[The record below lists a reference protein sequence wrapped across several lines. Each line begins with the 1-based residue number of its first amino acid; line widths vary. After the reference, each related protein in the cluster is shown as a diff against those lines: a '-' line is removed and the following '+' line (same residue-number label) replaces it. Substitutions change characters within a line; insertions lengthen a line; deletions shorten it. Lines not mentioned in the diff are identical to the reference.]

1 MSIQVAA
8 ILAFWVI
15 GIILFT
21 VLYFVMIPRT
31 TALKKRL
38 EELDQEVVKKAE
50 TPLLHKRDLGVW
62 SSILAAIGQQIPL
75 SPKDYNKYTKV
86 LVTAGIRGELLP
98 VFVGIKILAL
108 FVFPGAYLLLIGL
121 PLGHGVPT
129 LMLLSAI
136 FALVGYVLPNF
147 AIRRLTNN
155 RQLKIFHDL
164 PDILDLMTVC
174 VEAGLSMDSAMLK
187 ISEDKQFA
195 KSPLAM
201 EMKQCV
207 NETLAGK
214 TRHDALKDMGERTMV
229 NDLKSFVAMLIQT
242 DRLGTSL
249 SNSLRVHSDTLRTKR
264 RQQAEEEAA
273 KTTVKLVFPLVFLLF
288 PSMFIVLLVP
298 AFIRVTKFFTDM

>member
-1 MSIQVAA
+1 MSIHTTI

-15 GIILFT
+15 TIILFT

-38 EELDQEVVKKAE
+38 EELDKEDFTTEAVSHKK
-50 TPLLHKRDLGVW
+50 PLGMW
-62 SSILAAIGQQIPL
+62 SSILSMIGQKIPL
-75 SPKDYNKYTKV
+75 NPKDYNKYTKI

-98 VFVGIKILAL
+98 VFVGIKMLSL
-108 FVFPGAYLLLIGL
+108 FVFPGIYLLFIGL
-121 PLGHGVPT
+121 PLGHSLFT
-129 LMLLSAI
+129 LAMVSSIL
-136 FALVGYVLPNF
+136 ALVGYVSPNI
-147 AIRRLTNN
+147 AISRLISN

-201 EMKQCV
+201 ELKQCV

-214 TRHDALKDMGERTMV
+214 SRHDALKDMGERSMV

-264 RQQAEEEAA
+264 RQLAEEEAA

-288 PSMFIVLLVP
+288 PSMFVVLLVP
-298 AFIRVTKFFTDM
+298 AFIRMTKFFSEL

>member
-1 MSIQVAA
+1 MSIEVAV
-8 ILAFWVI
+8 IIAFWVI

-21 VLYFVMIPRT
+21 GLYFVMIPRT
-31 TALKKRL
+31 SALKKRL
-38 EELDQEVVKKAE
+38 EEIDQGQVKKTE
-50 TPLLHKRDLGVW
+50 TPLIHKKDLGVW
-62 SSILAAIGQQIPL
+62 SSMLTMIGQQVPL
-75 SPKDYNKYTKV
+75 NPKDYNKYTRM

-98 VFVGIKILAL
+98 VFVGIKILTL
-108 FVFPGAYLLLIGL
+108 FILPGAYLLLVGL
-121 PLGHGVPT
+121 PLGQSIPM

-136 FALVGYVLPNF
+136 CALMGYVIPNF
-147 AIRRLTNN
+147 ALRRLTNN
-155 RQLKIFHDL
+155 RQLRIFHDL

-195 KSPLAM
+195 ESPLAM

-207 NETLAGK
+207 NESLVGK
-214 TRHDALKDMGERTMV
+214 TRHDALKDMGERSMV

>member
-1 MSIQVAA
+1 MSIHTTI

-15 GIILFT
+15 TIILFT

-38 EELDQEVVKKAE
+38 EELDKEDFTTEAVSHKK
-50 TPLLHKRDLGVW
+50 PLGMW
-62 SSILAAIGQQIPL
+62 SSILSMIGQKIPL
-75 SPKDYNKYTKV
+75 NPKDYNKYTKI

-98 VFVGIKILAL
+98 VFVGIKMLSL
-108 FVFPGAYLLLIGL
+108 FVFPGIYLLFIGL
-121 PLGHGVPT
+121 PLGHSLFT
-129 LMLLSAI
+129 LAMVSSIL
-136 FALVGYVLPNF
+136 ALVGYVSPNI
-147 AIRRLTNN
+147 AISRLISN

-214 TRHDALKDMGERTMV
+214 SRHDALKDMGERSMV

-264 RQQAEEEAA
+264 RQLAEEEAA

-288 PSMFIVLLVP
+288 PSMFVVLLVP
-298 AFIRVTKFFTDM
+298 AFIRMTKFFSEL